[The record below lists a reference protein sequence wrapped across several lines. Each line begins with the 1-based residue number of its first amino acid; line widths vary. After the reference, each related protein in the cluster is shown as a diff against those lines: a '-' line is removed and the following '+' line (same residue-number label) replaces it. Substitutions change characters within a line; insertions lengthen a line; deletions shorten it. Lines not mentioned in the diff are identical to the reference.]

1 MVLLF
6 FSSKVTRI
14 QVSVFYPLHLTGFY
28 IDLDLLPNC
37 KILEWWE
44 LKAFEDD
51 NINVT
56 EKLKCGL
63 RRVENIVGKE
73 ENAGK
78 QPFLLFPQCCQ
89 KTSFC

>member
-6 FSSKVTRI
+6 FFFKGTRI
-14 QVSVFYPLHLTGFY
+14 QVSVSIFYPLHLTGFY

-51 NINVT
+51 NINV
-56 EKLKCGL
+56 
-63 RRVENIVGKE
+63 
-73 ENAGK
+73 
-78 QPFLLFPQCCQ
+78 
-89 KTSFC
+89 